1 MESISDIDL
10 LQDRP
15 LFKLGLIAHD
25 YRRTVITSVLII
37 CFSLGSLIVQLT
49 PDWVES
55 FGEGDMESV
64 DAFGIMGESFGEA
77 DAENTESFYILVRHE
92 IPHDDQRIQDAVNS
106 ILEPIRDDRSVSV
119 TYSWEVDEAN
129 RSNFVNESSQTSRTL
144 VTITQPRTEAKSFM
158 MEHWKTMT
166 GSIGEEPDFEIW
178 ITGPLAVDTTF
189 DIRLKED
196 LVKSEFGVAPI
207 VLGVLFI
214 VFGSLVAGVLPL
226 GVGFLTVISAMGI
239 TIWLSTLESVPVN
252 NFASNIIT
260 LLGLGVSIDY
270 SLFMIYRYREE
281 IANGR
286 EIRLAIAIT
295 TATAGRA
302 VFFSGLTVAV
312 GLLGLLFFENTGAP
326 SLGIG
331 GTLGV
336 SMAML
341 TSVVF
346 LPALFAALGPKIN
359 AVRIPFG
366 MKDTVSDDGMWSW
379 IAKNVMQRPLSILVP
394 ILILLVAAG
403 TPFLQAEYGVASIRS
418 LPPDDMAREGLEE
431 MSSVWVESTDNS
443 MFIIIETNP
452 EEVLLEENL
461 RSVHAFASELFQ
473 REEVLSVI
481 APGFFDANVDANQ
494 TVQFWLA
501 PELPPAQSAQRDVL
515 RDNFISQKTNH
526 TYLLVTLSDDWNTL
540 EAREFVK
547 SLRQDREANNIDI
560 MGVDKDSIII
570 GGLVAYNLDVLDA
583 VVENLPISIAFIF
596 ISTCIL
602 IFIQVRSVIIPIKAI
617 VMNILSVTATF
628 GMLVFVFQEGG
639 WGLDEIMNFT
649 PQPID
654 PTTPVMLF
662 CIVFGLSMDYEVLML
677 SRIHE
682 EWEKTGDNTLAV
694 ANGLQKTGRLVTA
707 AALIM
712 MLVFAAQI
720 FASVAIIKQFG
731 LGLALAIFIDATL
744 VRALVVPSTMRLMGT
759 LNWWAPSFMQRKK
772 NNDFEEKSTEI

>member
-92 IPHDDQRIQDAVNS
+92 ISYDDQRIQDAVHS
-106 ILEPIRDDRSVSV
+106 ILEPIMDDRSVSI

-166 GSIGEEPDFEIW
+166 GSIEEDPDFEIW

-379 IAKNVMQRPLSILVP
+379 IAKNVMQRPLSILIP
-394 ILILLVAAG
+394 ILILLLAAG

-443 MFIIIETNP
+443 MFIILETNP

-461 RSVHAFASELFQ
+461 RSVHTFASELIQ

-481 APGFFDANVDANQ
+481 APGFFDPNVDANQ

-540 EAREFVK
+540 EARDFVK
-547 SLRQDREANNIDI
+547 SLRQDREANNFDI

-602 IFIQVRSVIIPIKAI
+602 IFIQVRS
-617 VMNILSVTATF
+617 
-628 GMLVFVFQEGG
+628 
-639 WGLDEIMNFT
+639 
-649 PQPID
+649 
-654 PTTPVMLF
+654 
-662 CIVFGLSMDYEVLML
+662 
-677 SRIHE
+677 
-682 EWEKTGDNTLAV
+682 
-694 ANGLQKTGRLVTA
+694 
-707 AALIM
+707 
-712 MLVFAAQI
+712 
-720 FASVAIIKQFG
+720 
-731 LGLALAIFIDATL
+731 
-744 VRALVVPSTMRLMGT
+744 
-759 LNWWAPSFMQRKK
+759 
-772 NNDFEEKSTEI
+772 